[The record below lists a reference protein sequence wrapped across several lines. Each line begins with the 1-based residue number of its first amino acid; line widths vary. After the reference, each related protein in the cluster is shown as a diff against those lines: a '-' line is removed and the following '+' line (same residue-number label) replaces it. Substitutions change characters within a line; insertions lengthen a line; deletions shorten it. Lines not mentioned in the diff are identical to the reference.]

1 MNKNIKVVFIFLLLI
16 VISIIS
22 GCATKNLLYKK
33 DIREVSIIES
43 AQETFNTEALE
54 SSENQIKKDV
64 DLLEKVEQEK
74 LQEQANHGLPI
85 GEQSESQIYVQSNK
99 KDQMK
104 SIPCDAIPPESE
116 SLKCIYLTFDDGP
129 SAVTGEILDVLK
141 KHDVKATFFVNG
153 YVKSNYSIYS
163 RMIHRIV
170 NEGHALGNHG
180 YDHDYR
186 VSYASKKAFKD
197 NVDKLNQLLE
207 DITGVQPTLYRFQGG
222 SSNTVHKRYLKDA
235 TMKELFKLIKDD
247 GFMYFD
253 WNVDT
258 RDSEEDTPSVKRT
271 VKYALEGVQ
280 GKTDAIVLMH
290 DSEDKIKTPE
300 AVDFIVKRLKEQGY
314 KFNKLS
320 KDSFN
325 FQHRK

>member
-1 MNKNIKVVFIFLLLI
+1 
-16 VISIIS
+16 
-22 GCATKNLLYKK
+22 
-33 DIREVSIIES
+33 
-43 AQETFNTEALE
+43 
-54 SSENQIKKDV
+54 
-64 DLLEKVEQEK
+64 
-74 LQEQANHGLPI
+74 
-85 GEQSESQIYVQSNK
+85 
-99 KDQMK
+99 
-104 SIPCDAIPPESE
+104 
-116 SLKCIYLTFDDGP
+116 
-129 SAVTGEILDVLK
+129 
-141 KHDVKATFFVNG
+141 
-153 YVKSNYSIYS
+153 
-163 RMIHRIV
+163 
-170 NEGHALGNHG
+170 
-180 YDHDYR
+180 
-186 VSYASKKAFKD
+186 
-197 NVDKLNQLLE
+197 
-207 DITGVQPTLYRFQGG
+207 
-222 SSNTVHKRYLKDA
+222 
-235 TMKELFKLIKDD
+235 MKELFKLIKDD